1 MQLVLPELSAPA
13 KLILDGAEGFTE
25 EEYLS
30 FCEANSKLK
39 FERTAKGEIVIVP
52 PAGGESDYRS
62 LEIGAELRAW
72 AKKDGRGTAFG
83 SSVEFL
89 LPNGAALSPDAAW
102 VAHDKLAGLSREQ
115 RRKFLRAAPDFV
127 AEVMSPS
134 DRLPDAQAKMK
145 DWMDGGVS
153 LAWLINGDTR
163 TIYIYRQGREVEE
176 RTGMMKLAADGPI
189 AGFVID
195 LADLWAGSDR
205 F

>member
-30 FCEANSKLK
+30 FCEANSNLK

-102 VAHDKLAGLSREQ
+102 VANDRLAGLSKEQ
-115 RRKFLRAAPDFV
+115 RRKFLRVVPGFV

-134 DRLPDAQAKMK
+134 DRLPDAQVKMK
-145 DWMDGGVS
+145 DWMDGGVG
-153 LAWLINGDTR
+153 LGWLIDGDAR
-163 TIYIYRQGREVEE
+163 TIYIYRQEREVEE
-176 RTGMMKLAADGPI
+176 RKGMLKLAADGPI
-189 AGFVID
+189 EGFVID
-195 LADLWAGSDR
+195 LADLWAGL
-205 F
+205 